1 MYSRRFRLA
10 GRVGTQEITGY
21 SERFPPVRPVISE
34 VPSAIQRNRMYRI
47 SISPEEIEKYELAA
61 FPGEIQVIDSE
72 DAAFRSAI
80 SFLRRQKVL
89 GFDTETRP
97 VFSPDQPRHSVA
109 LLQLSGPGKA
119 FLFRVQKLGLPQS
132 LRDILS
138 NSGILKIGAAV
149 GDDVRGLQRLQ
160 DFEAGGFVD
169 LQKMVWQYGIR
180 DKSVK
185 KMSAIILGV
194 RISKTQQLSNW
205 EAETLSEPQCRY
217 AATDAWVCREMYFR
231 LKRSKPHPLTPEQLN
246 PQQKAA
252 PAADAS
258 NPSEAAGSKASS
270 CRRRRGG
277 RRHRRKT
284 ASPVTAPE
292 STASPPADGNK
303 KSGKSRRKRKR
314 KSGAAAVQ
322 NAVEASSEAVAKAK
336 RRRRHRH
343 RRRRKGAESG
353 ETSVKPAEKD

>member
-1 MYSRRFRLA
+1 
-10 GRVGTQEITGY
+10 
-21 SERFPPVRPVISE
+21 
-34 VPSAIQRNRMYRI
+34 MYRI

-72 DAAFRSAI
+72 DAAFRSAV

-132 LRDILS
+132 LRDVLS
-138 NSGILKIGAAV
+138 DGDILKIGAAV
-149 GDDVRGLQRLQ
+149 GDDVRGLQKVQ
-160 DFEAGGFVD
+160 DFEARGFVD
-169 LQKMVWQYGIR
+169 LQKIVWQYGIR

-231 LKRSKPHPLTPEQLN
+231 LKRAKQHPLSPEERN
-246 PQQKAA
+246 PQQKAVPAADASAPSAPSDSTPNPSRRKRRRGGRRHRKKAALPSAGQKADLRTSAQKAA

-258 NPSEAAGSKASS
+258 APSNPSAPSDSSRGGTAS
-270 CRRRRGG
+270 RRRHRGG
-277 RRHRRKT
+277 RRRHR
-284 ASPVTAPE
+284 
-292 STASPPADGNK
+292 G
-303 KSGKSRRKRKR
+303 RRKR
-314 KSGAAAVQ
+314 
-322 NAVEASSEAVAKAK
+322 
-336 RRRRHRH
+336 
-343 RRRRKGAESG
+343 AESSK
-353 ETSVKPAEKD
+353 TSSDNDRNIS